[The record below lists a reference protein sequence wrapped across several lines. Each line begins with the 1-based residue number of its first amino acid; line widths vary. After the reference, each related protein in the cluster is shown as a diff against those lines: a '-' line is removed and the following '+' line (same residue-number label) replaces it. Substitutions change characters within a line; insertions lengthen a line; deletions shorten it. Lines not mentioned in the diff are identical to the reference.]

1 MKKLNQ
7 FFVIITTISVT
18 AAFAAKMDDDIP
30 LADLSPAVQKTIKS
44 KVGNGQI
51 KEIEVE
57 TEEGK
62 SYYEV
67 DFVKGDKRLEF
78 NVDMNGK
85 ALTEPR
91 TVTQRFTDRTREL
104 ADNMVEK
111 DLRLDDLPTAVK
123 KTVVNETSGASIKEI
138 DREKHD
144 GITFYEVEYV
154 KDDNRKEIVLDTDG
168 KVTKRNE

>member
-1 MKKLNQ
+1 MKNFNKSL
-7 FFVIITTISVT
+7 VILTTISISV
-18 AAFAAKMDDDIP
+18 AFAAKMDDDIP
-30 LADLSPAVQKTIKS
+30 LADLSPAVQKTIKN
-44 KVGNGQI
+44 KVGQGTI

-67 DFVKGDKRLEF
+67 DFVSGDKRLEF

-91 TVTQRFTDRTREL
+91 TVTQRFTDRTKEL

-111 DLRLDDLPTAVK
+111 DLRLDDLPKAVK
-123 KTVVNETSGASIKEI
+123 KTVVAETSGAVIKEI

-144 GITFYEVEYV
+144 GIVFYEVEYV
-154 KDDNRKEIVLDTDG
+154 KDDNRKEIVLDNDG
-168 KVTKRNE
+168 RVTKRNE